1 MLTDR
6 STNVKVS
13 VIIPT
18 LNAGLEF
25 VELIQRLQK
34 QTLLPYEIIVMDS
47 SSEDGTPER
56 ALQLGTRV
64 LTVLRSEFDHGGTRN
79 TAAAQAKGDFFVF
92 MTQDALPYD
101 EQLLEKLV
109 QPLLDDAR
117 TACSY
122 ARQIPYPHAGILERL
137 ARASN
142 YPREPRLKSKAD
154 IDQMG
159 IQTFICS
166 NVCAAYRR
174 ETFYEMGSFDAP
186 VIFNEDMFMAATCVM
201 NGYSIAYAAE
211 AGVYHSHDYTLM
223 QQFRRFFDNGVSM
236 CRNEWIIPFSKV
248 GKPGFKLVKT
258 QLQCLLKEH
267 RYHLIPVLFA
277 ESAAKLI
284 GYKLGIKHKRLPVF
298 LCRYFS
304 MHKLIWD
311 RMHRV
316 NDASTP
322 MKRTG

>member
-6 STNVKVS
+6 STDVKVS

-18 LNAGLEF
+18 LNAGAGLVDQ
-25 VELIQRLQK
+25 VERLQK
-34 QTLLPYEIIVMDS
+34 QTLRPYEIIIMDS
-47 SSEDGTPER
+47 SSDDGTVER
-56 ALQLGTRV
+56 ARKLGTRV
-64 LTVLRSEFDHGGTRN
+64 LSVQRSEFDHGGTRN
-79 TAAAQAKGDFFVF
+79 LAAAQAKGEFFVF

-101 EQLLEKLV
+101 DFVLEKLI
-109 QPLLDDAR
+109 QPLLLDDR

-137 ARASN
+137 ARESN
-142 YPREPRLKSKAD
+142 YPQEPRLKSKAD

-166 NVCAAYRR
+166 NVCAAYRK
-174 ETFYEMGSFDAP
+174 ETFYEMGSFAAP

-201 NGYSIAYAAE
+201 NGYNIAYAAE
-211 AGVYHSHDYTLM
+211 AGVYHSHDYTVM

-236 CRNEWIIPFSKV
+236 CRNEWIIPYSKV

-258 QLQCLLKEH
+258 QLKCLLQER
-267 RYHLIPVLFA
+267 RYHLIPVLVA

-284 GYKLGIKHKRLPVF
+284 GYKLGIKHKRLPLF
-298 LCRYFS
+298 LCRHFS

-311 RMHRV
+311 RMHSV
-316 NDASTP
+316 NDTSAS